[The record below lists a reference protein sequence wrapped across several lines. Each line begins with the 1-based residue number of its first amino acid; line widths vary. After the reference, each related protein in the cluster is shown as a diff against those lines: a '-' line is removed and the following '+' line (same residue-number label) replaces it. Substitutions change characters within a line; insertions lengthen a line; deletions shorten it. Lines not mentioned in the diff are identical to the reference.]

1 MKSICN
7 VDYFFRRNE
16 EKINLNT
23 EYFIKKGEPIM
34 TSTTEISTTLAKTKP
49 TQRRRRRLTTLS
61 PRIPILVKKLGKRP
75 ILKPATDRID
85 NLIKKPPLEV
95 TTVKTENITYKQNV
109 NHAMYP
115 MSWAPLLEVLRGEVW
130 DVPILVASGFLAC
143 ILIIF
148 EVSLLARTF
157 RHKYASSRR
166 HLFLGQVHL
175 FKVVKVAINQILRE
189 INFEEFRSAKSAI
202 QTLSTVQ

>member
-1 MKSICN
+1 
-7 VDYFFRRNE
+7 
-16 EKINLNT
+16 
-23 EYFIKKGEPIM
+23 M
-34 TSTTEISTTLAKTKP
+34 TSTTEISTTIAKIKP

-85 NLIKKPPLEV
+85 NLIKKPALEV
-95 TTVKTENITYKQNV
+95 TTVKTENSTFKQNV
-109 NHAMYP
+109 NHAIYP
-115 MSWAPLLEVLRGEVW
+115 IAWAPLLEVLRGEVW

-166 HLFLGQVHL
+166 HLFLGQVQCSYCKQPYQN
-175 FKVVKVAINQILRE
+175 FKFAQTKFTFFDCEIYLYVGIFPPLTYSIFNQ
-189 INFEEFRSAKSAI
+189 
-202 QTLSTVQ
+202 

>member
-1 MKSICN
+1 
-7 VDYFFRRNE
+7 
-16 EKINLNT
+16 
-23 EYFIKKGEPIM
+23 M
-34 TSTTEISTTLAKTKP
+34 TSTTEISTTMAKTKP
-49 TQRRRRRLTTLS
+49 TQRRRRRLTTIS

-85 NLIKKPPLEV
+85 NLIKKPALEV
-95 TTVKTENITYKQNV
+95 TTVKTENTTYKQNV

-166 HLFLGQVHL
+166 HLFLGQVQCPKSNYI
-175 FKVVKVAINQILRE
+175 FDTVKIQILLIMSFGKFQSGKVDR
-189 INFEEFRSAKSAI
+189 IFNFKHF
-202 QTLSTVQ
+202 

>member
-1 MKSICN
+1 
-7 VDYFFRRNE
+7 
-16 EKINLNT
+16 
-23 EYFIKKGEPIM
+23 M
-34 TSTTEISTTLAKTKP
+34 TSTTEISTTIAKTKP
-49 TQRRRRRLTTLS
+49 TQRRRRRLTTLA

-85 NLIKKPPLEV
+85 NLIKKPALEV
-95 TTVKTENITYKQNV
+95 TTVKTENTTYKQNV

-166 HLFLGQVHL
+166 HLFLGQVKFFL
-175 FKVVKVAINQILRE
+175 KIVKNPNFSHFQSPKMLILY
-189 INFEEFRSAKSAI
+189 I
-202 QTLSTVQ
+202 